1 MVKNKIKIGFILVLT
16 LGIIMS
22 VLGVVSAVDT
32 QNVCCEKTTSGLF
45 CQDSTADKCVSTN
58 GFRQA
63 PTACRSTSFCKL
75 GTCYDSSKGTC
86 ASNTPQRSCLE
97 GNGTWSATNPE
108 QCSLGCC
115 VLGDQAAFVTLVR
128 CKQLSADLGL
138 LTNYNKGITSE
149 AQCVLSVQN
158 QDKGAC
164 VYESD
169 FEKTC
174 KFTTRAECSGTSSST
189 NATGIG
195 SGSGI
200 FYKDKL
206 CSDESLGTNCKKTKQ
221 TTCLP
226 GKDEVYFVDSCG
238 NPANIYDASKADD
251 NDYWTNVKTK
261 LESCNPG
268 DGNAGSKSCGNCNYL
283 LGGYCRASTSFAN
296 RATYGDNICANLNC
310 AKTQNGKSYKHGES
324 WCVYTD
330 TGAFGKGNAPVGSSF
345 YKHVCVN
352 GEEIVEPCA
361 NFRQEECI
369 EDKITSTGITFLQ
382 AACRVNRWQ
391 DCVAQT
397 EERACNNTDRRDCV
411 WKNAGKYL
419 VANSAGSAEMFGV
432 CVPKIPPGLKFWG
445 DVASTTTGSAAN
457 TQAQILGQVATTTND
472 YSDEAAAICGQAT
485 FKCTVTLTKGLF
497 DSSSDAT
504 CRDDSIFGDG
514 GNEEE
519 CECWDDGAHNVSQT
533 WIDKNSAICMAM
545 GDCGPKKNWLGSD
558 GYAGGYKVS
567 IADVA
572 ETTSGG
578 GGLFG

>member
-1 MVKNKIKIGFILVLT
+1 MKYNNKILFSILLVLT
-16 LGIIMS
+16 LFVI
-22 VLGVVSAVDT
+22 VSIESAYAVDT

-45 CQDSTADKCVSTN
+45 CQDSISDKCVSTN

-63 PTACRSTSFCKL
+63 PTACRYTSFCKL
-75 GTCYDSSKGTC
+75 GTCYDSNKGTC

-97 GNGTWSATNPE
+97 GGGTWSATNPE

-149 AQCVLSVQN
+149 GQCVLSVQN

-174 KFTTRAECSGTSSST
+174 KFTTRLECSGTSSST
-189 NATGIG
+189 NASGIG
-195 SGSGI
+195 KSSGI

-206 CSDESLGTNCKKTKQ
+206 CSAEELGTNCKKTKQ
-221 TTCLP
+221 TTCIP

-238 NPANIYDASKADD
+238 NPANIYDSSKADS
-251 NDYWTNVKTK
+251 NEYWTNVKTK

-268 DGNAGSKSCGNCNYL
+268 DGNAGSKICGNCNYL
-283 LGGYCRASTSFAN
+283 LGGYCRTSTGISD
-296 RATYGDNICANLNC
+296 RATHGDNICANLNC

-330 TGAFGKGNAPVGSSF
+330 TGSFGKGNAPVGSSF
-345 YKHVCVN
+345 YKHICIN
-352 GEEIVEPCA
+352 GEEVVEQCA
-361 NFRQEECI
+361 DFRQEECI
-369 EDKITSTGITFLQ
+369 EDKITSTGVTFSQ

-397 EERACNNTDRRDCV
+397 DEKACSNTDRRDCV
-411 WKNAGKYL
+411 WKPGKYS
-419 VANSAGSAEMFGV
+419 VSNSAGSAEMAGV

-445 DVASTTTGSAAN
+445 DNALSATGAAN
-457 TQAQILGQVATTTND
+457 TQAQILGQVATETND
-472 YSDEAAAICGQAT
+472 YSDEAKAICGQAT
-485 FKCTVTLTKGLF
+485 FKCTVTLSKGLF
-497 DSSSDAT
+497 DSDGEAR
-504 CRDDSIFGDG
+504 CKDEGIFGNG
-514 GNEEE
+514 GSDED
-519 CECWDDGAHNVSQT
+519 CECWDDNKKGVKQS
-533 WIDKNSAICMAM
+533 WIDKNTAICMAL
-545 GDCGPKKNWLGSD
+545 GDCGPKTNWLGAK
-558 GYAGGYKVS
+558 GYTDGYKVT

-572 ETTSGG
+572 EAKSSG